1 MTLSE
6 QQSEIASGQQPIR
19 RSQQKFR
26 TALISFLM
34 VLTILCGGLFSMAT
48 GGRSDVG
55 FADIFHPEGMART
68 VLYDIRLPRSCA
80 AALLGV
86 NLGLSGLILQAITR
100 NPLASPAILG
110 INQGA
115 ALGLAL
121 GVVVPGTFALPL
133 DLYALI
139 GAFTAGLVTFAISG
153 GFSGRIEALRLVLGG
168 VAVGAFSYAMVRFTY
183 TLDDDLARTVVRWTV
198 GDITDIRWPETRRLA
213 LWALPGTVAALAMA
227 QRFNL
232 MALGQASAR
241 GLGADPRATL
251 FCGCIVAA
259 GLAGASVTVAGPIAF
274 TGLVVPHLARLLFGG
289 DHRILIPTTALLGAA
304 LMLVADG
311 LSKTLTAP
319 IEAPIGVVAALI
331 GAPWFLWQTLFAKD
345 LS

>member
-1 MTLSE
+1 MISTWN
-6 QQSEIASGQQPIR
+6 QSNRLPLGISAASLV
-19 RSQQKFR
+19 
-26 TALISFLM
+26 A
-34 VLTILCGGLFSMAT
+34 VILGSILFSLST

-55 FADIFHPEGMART
+55 LSEILQPDGLAVT
-68 VLYDIRLPRSCA
+68 VLCDIRLPRTCA

-86 NLGLSGLILQAITR
+86 NLGLAGLILQAITR

-115 ALGLAL
+115 ALGLAI
-121 GVVVPGTFALPL
+121 GVVVPNALGLPL
-133 DLYALI
+133 DVYALV
-139 GAFTAGLVTFAISG
+139 GAFAAGVVTFAISG
-153 GFSGRIEALRLVLGG
+153 GFSGKIDALRLVLGG

-183 TLDDDLARTVVRWTV
+183 TLDDDLARTVVRWTL
-198 GDITDIRWPETRRLA
+198 GDITDIRWPEAQRLA
-213 LWALPGTVAALAMA
+213 YWALPGLIAALALS

-241 GLGADPRATL
+241 GLGADPRVTL
-251 FCGCIVAA
+251 LLGCIVAA

-274 TGLVVPHLARLLFGG
+274 AGLIVPHIAKLLFGG
-289 DHRILIPTTALLGAA
+289 DHRVLVPAVALLGAA
-304 LMLVADG
+304 LMLIADG

-331 GAPWFLWQTLFAKD
+331 GAPWFLWQTIFARD
-345 LS
+345 MS

>member
-1 MTLSE
+1 M
-6 QQSEIASGQQPIR
+6 IAKR
-19 RSQQKFR
+19 
-26 TALISFLM
+26 
-34 VLTILCGGLFSMAT
+34 
-48 GGRSDVG
+48 GRSDVG
-55 FADIFHPEGMART
+55 FSDIFQPDGTART
-68 VLYDIRLPRSCA
+68 VLFDIRLPRTCA

-86 NLGLSGLILQAITR
+86 NLGLAGLILQAITR

-115 ALGLAL
+115 ALGLAIGVVIPSTL
-121 GVVVPGTFALPL
+121 GVPL

-153 GFSGRIEALRLVLGG
+153 GFRGKIDSLRLVLGG
-168 VAVGAFSYAMVRFTY
+168 VAVGAFAYAMVRFTY

-198 GDITDIRWPETRRLA
+198 GDITDIRWPETERLA
-213 LWALPGTVAALAMA
+213 LWALPGSLAALAMA

-241 GLGADPRATL
+241 GLGADPRVTL
-251 FCGCIVAA
+251 FFGCIVAA

-274 TGLVVPHLARLLFGG
+274 AGLVVPHLAKILFGG
-289 DHRILIPTTALLGAA
+289 DHRILVPTTALLGAA

-331 GAPWFLWQTLFAKD
+331 GAPWFLWQTIFAKD

>member
-1 MTLSE
+1 MTNHTGP
-6 QQSEIASGQQPIR
+6 SGPNR
-19 RSQQKFR
+19 VPLWVSVAFLLV
-26 TALISFLM
+26 AL
-34 VLTILCGGLFSMAT
+34 VCGTLFSLAT

-55 FADIFHPEGMART
+55 LWDVVFPQGLART
-68 VLYDIRLPRSCA
+68 VLFDIRMPRSVA
-80 AALLGV
+80 AAVLGV
-86 NLGLSGLILQAITR
+86 NLALAGLILQAITR
-100 NPLASPAILG
+100 NALASPAILG

-121 GVVVPGTFALPL
+121 GVVLPTGIVL
-133 DLYALI
+133 PKMVQSPDVLAI
-139 GAFTAGLVTFAISG
+139 SGAFLAGVATFAISG
-153 GFSGRIEALRLVLGG
+153 GFRGRMDPLRLVLGG

-198 GDITDIRWPETRRLA
+198 GDITDIRWPEARRLA
-213 LWALPGTVAALAMA
+213 LWALPGVLATCLLA

-241 GLGADPRATL
+241 GLGADPRVTL
-251 FCGCIVAA
+251 VLGTLVASA
-259 GLAGASVTVAGPIAF
+259 LAGVSVSVAGPIAF
-274 TGLVVPHLARLLFGG
+274 TGLVVPHLAKLLFGG
-289 DHRILIPTTALLGAA
+289 DHRVLVWVTPLIGAS

-331 GAPWFLWQTLFAKD
+331 GAPWFLWQTLFARD
-345 LS
+345 LSS

>member
-1 MTLSE
+1 MT
-6 QQSEIASGQQPIR
+6 QATAISGQGRVPLWL
-19 RSQQKFR
+19 SF
-26 TALISFLM
+26 ALLSAAIA
-34 VLTILCGGLFSMAT
+34 GGALFSLAT

-55 FADIFHPEGMART
+55 LRDIWQAEGIAQT
-68 VLYDIRLPRSCA
+68 VLFDIRLPRTLA
-80 AALLGV
+80 AGLLGV
-86 NLGLSGLILQAITR
+86 NLGLAGLVLQAITR

-115 ALGLAL
+115 AFGLAV
-121 GVVVPGTFALPL
+121 GVVLPGLTTLPPDLMAL
-133 DLYALI
+133 A
-139 GAFTAGLVTFAISG
+139 GAFLAGVATFAISG
-153 GFSGRIEALRLVLGG
+153 GFKGRMDPMRLVLGG

-198 GDITDIRWPETRRLA
+198 GDITDIRWPETRRLG
-213 LWALPGTVAALAMA
+213 LWALPGLMAALFMA

-241 GLGADPRATL
+241 GLGADPRVTL
-251 FCGCIVAA
+251 LFGTVVASA
-259 GLAGASVTVAGPIAF
+259 LAGASVSVAGPIAF
-274 TGLVVPHLARLLFGG
+274 TGLVVPHLAKLLFGG
-289 DHRILIPTTALLGAA
+289 DHRILVPVTALLGAA
-304 LMLVADG
+304 LMLLADG

-331 GAPWFLWQTLFAKD
+331 GAPWFLWQTLFARD